1 MKKIISILL
10 IIIGL
15 VIIFIPTINNQI
27 VKKNNKSIIKIV
39 ETISHDEIEKNAETV
54 VEFDYSAIEDVDIT
68 STIRG
73 MINFDNKSIVG
84 QIIIPDLEMNLP
96 ILKGVT
102 NANLAAG
109 AATMM
114 PEQKIGEGN
123 YPLAGHYMKQKDLLF
138 GSLMDIQVGTI
149 VYITDKKTIYE
160 YEIYDLV
167 VVPDTAM
174 EMLDNKRSDEREKPI
189 ISLMTC
195 YYSSK
200 TEKRFFALGELVNEY
215 PAEDRKINQIIRA
228 D

>member
-1 MKKIISILL
+1 MRKIISILL

-15 VIIFIPTINNQI
+15 VIIFIPTTNNQM
-27 VKKNNKSIIKIV
+27 VKQNNKSIIQIV
-39 ETISHDEIEKNAETV
+39 ETITPEEIEQNIEAVAEY
-54 VEFDYSAIEDVDIT
+54 DYSAIEDVDIT
-68 STIRG
+68 ATIKG

-84 QIIIPDLEMNLP
+84 QIIIPDLDMNLP

-114 PEQKIGEGN
+114 PEQKMGEKN

-138 GSLMDIQVGTI
+138 GSLMDIEVGTI
-149 VYITDKKTIYE
+149 VYITDKRTIYE

-174 EMLDNKRSDEREKPI
+174 EMLEDGKSKEKEKPI

-200 TEKRFFALGELVNEY
+200 TGKRFFALGELIDEY
-215 PAEDRKINQIIRA
+215 PSEDKYINY
-228 D
+228 